1 MWTFRNIQV
10 GEMGDFFVE
19 EVFRTSD
26 GDDIKSQTRHVPV
39 DADLT
44 NEAQRVQD
52 IAGVV
57 WTQAVK
63 DAYAAHLAAQEV

>member
-1 MWTFRNIQV
+1 MWTFRNVQV

-19 EVFRTSD
+19 EVFRTD
-26 GDDIKSQTRHVPV
+26 EGEDINARTRHVPV
-39 DADLT
+39 GVDLS

-57 WTQAVK
+57 WTQAVR
-63 DAYAAHLAAQEV
+63 DAYAALIAAQEV